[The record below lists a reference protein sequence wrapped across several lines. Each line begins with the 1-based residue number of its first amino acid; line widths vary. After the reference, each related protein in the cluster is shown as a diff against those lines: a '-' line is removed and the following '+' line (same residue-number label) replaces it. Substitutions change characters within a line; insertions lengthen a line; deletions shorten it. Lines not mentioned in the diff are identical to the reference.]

1 VWNPNEFVEGYSNF
15 LMKLLMAVPMLVL
28 DRTQSVLTVQLVG
41 MVFVL
46 TSAFLSVRIYD
57 HLIPYS
63 GTRSIGRLI
72 CFVCVLFY
80 YPLSYWSLM
89 GMETSLLTVLLLLS
103 ILCALNYSNYPRL
116 RWLFLTAIT
125 LGLAFLTRTFL
136 IFAYLLAAAHNT
148 ISKSQI
154 IALAG
159 ALVLYGMFVLAQT
172 AFRVAYYGEFLPNTY
187 TLKMTGL
194 PVLFRLRDGIG
205 FVLPFLSQT
214 AVVFLLVLADI
225 VLRFRW
231 VKLFLASFIL
241 AALAYQIYV
250 GGDPWSLWRIMT
262 PAMPVTFVLLAQA
275 IVNFAD
281 DVMKSSLFRQP
292 KNNRFIMRSNWVW
305 AGIVVALTLL
315 ALGPT
320 DRFFWREHLLLSKPY
335 SSPSN
340 ETNVNVAVALN
351 HLTTENAQVGV
362 LWAGAIPYY
371 TPRRAVDFLGKT
383 DPVVA
388 RLEPNMTGAIAWN
401 GMQSVPGHN
410 KYNLDYSIKLLQPT
424 YVQQLS
430 WGHQDIHD
438 WAKDKYQHVVYR
450 GAELWLLKD
459 SPHVYWENLEPH

>member
-1 VWNPNEFVEGYSNF
+1 
-15 LMKLLMAVPMLVL
+15 
-28 DRTQSVLTVQLVG
+28 
-41 MVFVL
+41 
-46 TSAFLSVRIYD
+46 
-57 HLIPYS
+57 
-63 GTRSIGRLI
+63 
-72 CFVCVLFY
+72 
-80 YPLSYWSLM
+80 M

-103 ILCALNYSNYPRL
+103 ILCALKYSSYPRL

-125 LGLAFLTRTFL
+125 LGLAFLTRNDSAIFAVL
-136 IFAYLLAAAHNT
+136 IFAYLLAAALKT
-148 ISKSQI
+148 KSKSQI